1 MSNQLMRFQIAGTP
15 VRGEWIELDT
25 AWQEVVSRH
34 NLDDASLSLL
44 GQLTG
49 ASLLLSA
56 TLKHQG
62 SLTAQI
68 VGDGPIS
75 LIVVECMANG
85 AFRSTIKLSEK
96 HPMPAKPTVD
106 VATLIN
112 PGGKGRFAIT
122 LDPREEGQSAY
133 QGIVPLEGNSIAR
146 LLERYMFRSEQLPT
160 RLWLAA
166 DKQKVAGLL
175 LQRLPLTG
183 GTATPTDR
191 DAWPRLQKLAETL
204 EPAEMLDS
212 DGQTMLHRLFWQEKT
227 GPLEM
232 RPMRFECACSRDK
245 VIAMLQMLGADEVD
259 SIVQEQGKVSV
270 NCEYCNT
277 PYEFDKVDAAGLF
290 QPTAVDGTETRQ

>member
-1 MSNQLMRFQIAGTP
+1 MSNQLLRFQVAGTP

-25 AWQEVVSRH
+25 AWQEVVNRH
-34 NLDDASLSLL
+34 DLDDSSLSLL

-49 ASLLLSA
+49 ASLLLAA

-96 HPMPAKPTVD
+96 HAMPAQPTPD
-106 VATLIN
+106 VSTLVN

-122 LDPREEGQSAY
+122 LDPREPGQSAY
-133 QGIVPLEGNSIAR
+133 QGIVPLEGNSVAR

-166 DKQKVAGLL
+166 DRQKVAGLL
-175 LQRLPLTG
+175 LQRLPQTG
-183 GTATPTDR
+183 GKPVSKDS
-191 DAWPRLQKLAETL
+191 DAWPRLQKLADTL
-204 EPAEMLDS
+204 EAEEMLS
-212 DGQTMLHRLFWQEKT
+212 ADGKTMLHRLFWQEKT
-227 GPLEM
+227 GELEQ
-232 RPMRFECACSRDK
+232 RPMRFECACSREK
-245 VIAMLQMLGADEVD
+245 VVSMLQMLGVDEIN
-259 SIVQEQGKVSV
+259 SIIQEQGHIAV

-277 PYEFDKVDAAGLF
+277 PYEFDAVDAAGLF
-290 QPTAVDGTETRQ
+290 QPTAVGGTDTRQ

>member
-1 MSNQLMRFQIAGTP
+1 MRFQIVGTP

-49 ASLLLSA
+49 ASLLLAA

-75 LIVVECMANG
+75 LIVVECIANG
-85 AFRSTIKLSEK
+85 AFRSTSKLSEK
-96 HPMPAKPTVD
+96 HPMPANPTVD
-106 VATLIN
+106 VATLVN

-133 QGIVPLEGNSIAR
+133 QGIVPLEGNSVAR

-183 GTATPTDR
+183 GTATSTDT
-191 DAWPRLQKLAETL
+191 DAWPRLQKLADTL

-212 DGQTMLHRLFWQEKT
+212 AGQTMLHRLFWQENT
-227 GPLEM
+227 GPLER

-245 VIAMLQMLGADEVD
+245 VIAMLQMLGKDEID
-259 SIVQEQGKVSV
+259 SIVEEQGKVSV

-277 PYEFDKVDAAGLF
+277 PYEFDNVDAAGLF
-290 QPTAVDGTETRQ
+290 QPTAVDGTDTRQ